1 MVELLQLVEVS
12 LVLTAVTITAVS
24 APVAIITG
32 EPMPDITPL
41 IETTVE
47 EKGR

>member
-24 APVAIITG
+24 APVAKITG

-41 IETTVE
+41 IETVE
-47 EKGR
+47 EKCR